1 MASFTDAI
9 PQFNPYIQQLP
20 VEAMVAVGMEKQQ
33 RYDQGLQRIQS
44 QIDQV
49 AGLDVVRDIDKQY
62 LQSKLNDLGSKLKTV
77 AAGDFSNYQ
86 LVNSVAGMAS
96 SVAKDN
102 NVLSA
107 VQATAQYRKEQ
118 KFMEEARQKGESAI
132 QNEYDFSRQTNNWLN
147 DSNVGAGFNGRYRKY
162 IDVDKKWLEVMKTL
176 HSDLL
181 EEDIPYAY
189 NPDGTLN
196 VNETAAAMQRISK
209 EGVSAEK
216 IQNALRSS
224 LSPDELE
231 QLNINGRYQFRN
243 INDPAELATLATS
256 RTASAIAKNAK
267 TIEDLQGALKLYES
281 DPDKYTKAEQGIKSL
296 QEVNE
301 TLIAEMNEEIEFIKA
316 NPEQAKGLLYKNG
329 AIEQFASSYAWE
341 NQKSNLLTNPIRQDQ
356 WEAKNYGLAQARL
369 QQSRDEFAWNK
380 YMDEQ
385 DYNLKLEE
393 AHARMYGTAGQF
405 TVYGGK
411 STSIPNQRVAL
422 FKDID
427 AASTVVDS
435 QVNELVNALNAGGG
449 AQVQKVQ
456 VLNALDAYAKGD
468 VSAYESLI
476 PNDLQ
481 DLANS
486 IITAKGDL
494 NRKQQFLKTTEEE
507 TANSPEIQD
516 IKNQYN
522 NNLNEVGA
530 LAVTIKGKEYF
541 FTPFEVA
548 QYLSKVKDV
557 STGGPSS
564 TIGTIGSD
572 FDAGYQK
579 AETQVLSPLT
589 GREKFMHDNHAV
601 LRWYLKPY
609 KVAVEE
615 YNQQYNSLLDKKIS
629 EKTIQYIPREVPII
643 FGSGEGNIARST
655 WENISTSLL
664 RKVVDSSLS
673 GMEGGYEG
681 LSASKAEE
689 VLGWFDSSDKS
700 NLQYK
705 KLEQGDQTS
714 LIILKGSEE
723 VIIPLDPQEAQQLP
737 IIDKDSPS
745 PQLRRLMEAQ
755 SMGGRNTNP
764 TGSFENAY
772 FQGQYMPRVNMN
784 VRADMKQEFGNPQKQ
799 YITIRSKLP
808 DGTVYPLQLDQ
819 PVDATEG
826 MNFIGNLTD
835 EKIKQ
840 LYLQSPK
847 VSEEIKRIIRNM

>member
-1 MASFTDAI
+1 MASFTDVI

-20 VEAMVAVGMEKQQ
+20 VDAMVQVGMEKQK
-33 RYDQGLQRIQS
+33 RYDEGLQKIQS

-49 AGLDVVRDIDKQY
+49 AGLDVVRDVDKQY
-62 LQSKLNDLGSKLKTV
+62 LQSKLNELGSKLKTV

-86 LVNSVAGMAS
+86 LVNSVAGMAK

-132 QNEYDFSRQTNNWLN
+132 QNEYDFSRQANNWIN
-147 DSNVGAGFNGRYRKY
+147 DSNVGASFNGRYRKY

-181 EEDIPYAY
+181 EQDIPYVT
-189 NPDGTLN
+189 NPDGSIN
-196 VNETAAAMQRISK
+196 YGETAAAMQRISK

-243 INDPAELATLATS
+243 INDPEQLATLATS
-256 RTASAIAKNAK
+256 RTASAIAQNNK

-296 QEVNE
+296 QEVNRRL
-301 TLIAEMNEEIEFIKA
+301 TAQMNEEIEFIKA
-316 NPEQAKGLLYKNG
+316 NPEEAKGLIYKNG

-341 NQKSNLLTNPIRQDQ
+341 NQKTNLLTNPIRQDE
-356 WEAKNYGLAQARL
+356 WESKKYALSVAAEKRQA
-369 QQSRDEFAWNK
+369 DEFSWRK
-380 YMDEQ
+380 QMDQ
-385 DYNLKLEE
+385 LDYQLKLEE
-393 AHARMYGTAGQF
+393 ANAKMYGTAGQF

-411 STSIPNQRVAL
+411 STSVPNQRVAL

-427 AASTVVDS
+427 AASVAVDT

-449 AQVQKVQ
+449 AKVQKVQ

-476 PNDLQ
+476 PNDLK

-507 TANSPEIQD
+507 AANSPELQQL
-516 IKNQYN
+516 KNQYGTK
-522 NNLNEVGA
+522 LKEVGA
-530 LAVTIKGKEYF
+530 LAVTFKGKEYF
-541 FTPFEVA
+541 FTPFEIA

-557 STGGPSS
+557 STGGQVS
-564 TIGTIGSD
+564 TTGTT
-572 FDAGYQK
+572 GYQK
-579 AETQVLSPLT
+579 AETQILSPLT
-589 GREKFMHDNHAV
+589 EREKLMHANHAT
-601 LRWYLKPY
+601 LRWYLEPY
-609 KVAVEE
+609 KIAVADYDKE
-615 YNQQYNSLLDKKIS
+615 YNALLDKKIS
-629 EKTIQYIPREVPII
+629 EKTIQYVPREVPII
-643 FGSGEGNIARST
+643 FGTGEGNIARST

-681 LSASKAEE
+681 LSASRAEE

-714 LIILKGSEE
+714 LIILKGNEE
-723 VIIPLDPQEAQQLP
+723 VIIPLDPREAQQLP
-737 IIDKDSPS
+737 LIDKDAPS

-755 SMGGRNTNP
+755 AMGGRNTNP
-764 TGSFENAY
+764 TGSFENSY
-772 FQGQYMPRVNMN
+772 FQGQFMPRVNMN
-784 VRADMKQEFGNPQKQ
+784 VRADMKQAFGTPEKQ
-799 YITIRSKLP
+799 YITLRSKLP
-808 DGTVYPLQLDQ
+808 DGTIYPLQLDQ

>member
-1 MASFTDAI
+1 
-9 PQFNPYIQQLP
+9 
-20 VEAMVAVGMEKQQ
+20 MVKVGMEKQQ
-33 RYDQGLQRIQS
+33 RYDQGLQKIQS

-102 NVLSA
+102 NVLSS

-118 KFMEEARQKGESAI
+118 KFMEESRQKGESSI

-147 DSNVGAGFNGRYRKY
+147 DSNVGAGFSGRYRKY
-162 IDVDKKWLEVMKTL
+162 IDVDKKWLDVMKSL

-181 EEDIPYAY
+181 EEDMPYVT
-189 NPDGTLN
+189 NLDGSIN
-196 VNETAAAMQRISK
+196 YGETAQAMQRMSR

-243 INDPAELATLATS
+243 INDPAQLATLATS
-256 RTASAIAKNAK
+256 RTASSIAQNNK
-267 TIEDLQGALKLYES
+267 TIEDLQGALKMYES

-296 QEVNE
+296 QEVNRRLTE
-301 TLIAEMNEEIEFIKA
+301 EMNQEIEFIKT
-316 NPEQAKGLLYKNG
+316 NPEEAKGIIYKNG

-341 NQKSNLLTNPIRQDQ
+341 NQKSNLLTNPIRQDD
-356 WEAKNYGLAQARL
+356 WESKKFGLSQARF
-369 QQSRDEFAWNK
+369 QQEQDEFAWNQF
-380 YMDEQ
+380 MDQEN
-385 DYNLKLEE
+385 YKLKVDE
-393 AHARMYGTAGQF
+393 ANAKMFGVPGGFQ
-405 TVYGGK
+405 VYGGK
-411 STSIPNQRVAL
+411 STSVPNQRVAL

-427 AASTVVDS
+427 NASLAVES

-449 AQVQKVQ
+449 TKVQKVQ

-507 TANSPEIQD
+507 AANSPEIQQ

-522 NNLNEVGA
+522 AQLRDVGP
-530 LAVTIKGKEYF
+530 LAVTIGGKEYA
-541 FTPFEVA
+541 FTPFEIA
-548 QYLSKVKDV
+548 QYLSKVKETV
-557 STGGPSS
+557 TGGQMS
-564 TIGTIGSD
+564 GTG
-572 FDAGYQK
+572 ATGGQK
-579 AETQVLSPLT
+579 VTTEILSPLT
-589 GREKFMHDNHAV
+589 AREQIIYNNKAM
-601 LRWYLKPY
+601 LRGYFTPY
-609 KVAVEE
+609 KRVASD
-615 YNQQYNSLLDKKIS
+615 YNNQYNSLVEKKIS
-629 EKTIQYIPREVPII
+629 DKTIQYIPRELPII

-664 RKVVDSSLS
+664 RKVIESSLS

-681 LSASKAEE
+681 LSASRAREA
-689 VLGWFDSSDKS
+689 LLWFDSSDKS

-714 LIILKGSEE
+714 LIILKGDEE
-723 VIIPLDPQEAQQLP
+723 IIIPLDPREAQQLP
-737 IIDKDSPS
+737 IIDRDSPS

-755 SMGGRNTNP
+755 AMGGRNTNP
-764 TGSFENAY
+764 TGSFENSY
-772 FQGQYMPRVNMN
+772 FQGQFMPRVKINA
-784 VRADMKQEFGNPQKQ
+784 RADMKQAFGTPEKQ
-799 YITIRSKLP
+799 YITLRSKLP
-808 DGTVYPLQLDQ
+808 DGTVYPLQLDEA
-819 PVDATEG
+819 VDATAG

-835 EKIKQ
+835 EKVKQ

-847 VSEEIKRIIRNM
+847 ISEEVKKIIRTM

>member
-20 VEAMVAVGMEKQQ
+20 IEAMVKVGMEKQQ
-33 RYDQGLQRIQS
+33 RYDQGLQKIQS

-49 AGLDVVRDIDKQY
+49 AGLDIVRDVDRQY
-62 LQSKLNDLGSKLKTV
+62 LQSKLNELGSKLKTV

-102 NVLSA
+102 NVLSS

-118 KFMEEARQKGESAI
+118 KFMEESRQKGESAI
-132 QNEYDFSRQTNNWLN
+132 QNEYDFNAQANRWIN
-147 DSNVGAGFNGRYRKY
+147 DSNVGAGFSGRYRKY

-181 EEDIPYAY
+181 EQDIPYVK
-189 NPDGTLN
+189 NLDGSIN
-196 VNETAAAMQRISK
+196 YGETAQAMQRMSK

-231 QLNINGRYQFRN
+231 QLNINGRYEFRN
-243 INDPAELATLATS
+243 ITDPEQLAKLATS
-256 RTASAIAKNAK
+256 KTASAIAQNTK
-267 TIEDLQGALKLYES
+267 TIQDLQGALKMYES
-281 DPDKYTKAEQGIKSL
+281 DPDKYTKTEEGIKSL
-296 QEVNE
+296 QEVNK
-301 TLIAEMNEEIEFIKA
+301 TLTAEMNQEIEFIKS
-316 NPEQAKGLLYKNG
+316 NPEQAKGLIYKNG
-329 AIEQFASSYAWE
+329 AIEQFANSYAWE
-341 NQKSNLLTNPIRQDQ
+341 NQKSNLLTNPIRQDE
-356 WEAKNYGLAQARL
+356 WEAKKFGLSQANFQL
-369 QQSRDEFAWNK
+369 EQDKFAWNQVK
-380 YMDEQ
+380 DNR
-385 DYNLKLEE
+385 DYQLELDK
-393 AHARMYGTAGQF
+393 ANAAMYGAAGDF

-411 STSIPNQRVAL
+411 STNVPNQRVAL

-427 AASTVVDS
+427 SASTIVEG
-435 QVNELVNALNAGGG
+435 QVNELMNALNAGGG
-449 AQVQKVQ
+449 AKVQKVQ

-468 VSAYESLI
+468 VSAYDSLI
-476 PNDLQ
+476 PNDLK

-494 NRKQQFLKTTEEE
+494 ARKQQFLRTTEEE
-507 TANSPEIQD
+507 VSNSPEIQQ

-522 NNLNEVGA
+522 NDLKEVGA
-530 LAVTIKGKEYF
+530 LGVTIRGKEVYF
-541 FTPFEVA
+541 TAFEVA
-548 QYLSKVKDV
+548 QYLTKVKETV
-557 STGGPSS
+557 TGGQMS
-564 TIGTIGSD
+564 GTG
-572 FDAGYQK
+572 ATGGQK
-579 AETQVLSPLT
+579 VTTEILSPLT
-589 GREKFMHDNHAV
+589 AREQLIYDNKAM
-601 LRWYLKPY
+601 LRGYFAPY
-609 KVAVEE
+609 RRAAED
-615 YNQQYNSLLDKKIS
+615 YNQQYNSLVEKKIS
-629 EKTIQYIPREVPII
+629 EKTIQYIPRELPII
-643 FGSGEGNIARST
+643 ISSAEGNVARNT

-664 RKVVDSSLS
+664 RKVAESSLS

-681 LSASKAEE
+681 LSASRAREA
-689 VLGWFDSSDKS
+689 LMWFDSSDKS

-714 LIILKGSEE
+714 LIILKGNEE
-723 VIIPLDPQEAQQLP
+723 IVIPLDPREAQQLP
-737 IIDKDSPS
+737 IIDKDAPS

-755 SMGGRNTNP
+755 AMGGRNTNP

-772 FQGQYMPRVNMN
+772 FQGQYMPRVKMN
-784 VRADMKQEFGNPQKQ
+784 VRADMKQSLGSPEKQ
-799 YITIRSKLP
+799 YLTLRLKLP
-808 DGTVYPLQLDQ
+808 NGTIYPLQPEQ

-847 VSEEIKRIIRNM
+847 ISEEIKKIIRTM

>member
-33 RYDQGLQRIQS
+33 RYDQGIQKIQS

-49 AGLDVVRDIDKQY
+49 AGLDVVRDVDKQY
-62 LQSKLNDLGSKLKTV
+62 LQSKLNELGSKLKTV

-96 SVAKDN
+96 SVVKDN
-102 NVLSA
+102 NVLSS

-118 KFMEEARQKGESAI
+118 KFMEESRQKGESAI

-147 DSNVGAGFNGRYRKY
+147 DSNVGAGFSGRYRKY

-243 INDPAELATLATS
+243 INDPAQLATLATS
-256 RTASAIAKNAK
+256 RTASAIAQNTK

-296 QEVNE
+296 QEVNQRL
-301 TLIAEMNEEIEFIKA
+301 TAQMNDEIEFIKA
-316 NPEQAKGLLYKNG
+316 NPEEAKGLIYKNG

-341 NQKSNLLTNPIRQDQ
+341 NQKNNLLTNPIRQDE

-369 QQSRDEFAWNK
+369 QQARDEFAWNQ
-380 YMDEQ
+380 YMDQ
-385 DYNLKLEE
+385 QNYKLKVEE
-393 AHARMYGTAGQF
+393 ANAKMYGVPGQF

-411 STSIPNQRVAL
+411 STSVPNQRVAL

-427 AASTVVDS
+427 SASLMVES
-435 QVNELVNALNAGGG
+435 QVNELVTALNAGGG
-449 AQVQKVQ
+449 TKVKKVQ
-456 VLNALDAYAKGD
+456 VLNALDAYLKGD

-476 PNDLQ
+476 PNDLK

-486 IITAKGDL
+486 IVTAKGDL
-494 NRKQQFLKTTEEE
+494 NRKQQFLKTTEQEA
-507 TANSPEIQD
+507 ANSPEIQE

-522 NNLNEVGA
+522 NKLKDVGA
-530 LAVTIKGKEYF
+530 LSVTIKGKEYA
-541 FTPFEVA
+541 FTAFEIA
-548 QYLSKVKDV
+548 QYLSKVKETV
-557 STGGPSS
+557 TGGQMS
-564 TIGTIGSD
+564 GTGAS
-572 FDAGYQK
+572 GGQK
-579 AETQVLSPLT
+579 ITTEILSPLT
-589 GREKFMHDNHAV
+589 AREQIMYDNKGM
-601 LRWYLKPY
+601 LRGYLSPY
-609 KVAVEE
+609 KSAAVD
-615 YNQQYNSLLDKKIS
+615 YNKQYNSLLEKKIS
-629 EKTIQYIPREVPII
+629 EKTIQYVPRELPIV
-643 FGSGEGNIARST
+643 FGTGEGNIARST

-664 RKVVDSSLS
+664 RKVADSSLS
-673 GMEGGYEG
+673 GMQGGYEG
-681 LSASKAEE
+681 LSSSRARE
-689 VLGWFDSSDKS
+689 VLQWFDSSDKS

-714 LIILKGSEE
+714 LIILKGNEE
-723 VIIPLDPQEAQQLP
+723 VVIPLDPREAQQLP
-737 IIDKDSPS
+737 IIDQDSPS

-755 SMGGRNTNP
+755 AMGGRNTNP
-764 TGSFENAY
+764 SGSFENSY
-772 FQGQYMPRVNMN
+772 FQGQFMPRVKINA
-784 VRADMKQEFGNPQKQ
+784 RADMKQAFGTPEKQ
-799 YITIRSKLP
+799 YITLRSKLP

-819 PVDATEG
+819 AVDATEG

-847 VSEEIKRIIRNM
+847 VSEEVKRIIRNM

>member
-20 VEAMVAVGMEKQQ
+20 VEAMVSVGMEKQQ
-33 RYDQGLQRIQS
+33 RYDQGLQKIQS

-62 LQSKLNDLGSKLKTV
+62 LQSKLNELGSKLKTV

-102 NVLSA
+102 NVLSS

-118 KFMEEARQKGESAI
+118 KFMEESRQKGESSI

-147 DSNVGAGFNGRYRKY
+147 DSNVGAGFSGRYRKY
-162 IDVDKKWLEVMKTL
+162 IDVDKKWLDVMKSL

-181 EEDIPYAY
+181 EEDMPYVT
-189 NPDGTLN
+189 NLDGSIN
-196 VNETAAAMQRISK
+196 YGETAQAMQRMSR

-243 INDPAELATLATS
+243 INDPAQLATLATS
-256 RTASAIAKNAK
+256 RTASSIAQNNK
-267 TIEDLQGALKLYES
+267 TIEDLQGALKMYES

-296 QEVNE
+296 QEVNRRL
-301 TLIAEMNEEIEFIKA
+301 TAEMNQEIEFIKT
-316 NPEQAKGLLYKNG
+316 NPEEAKGIIYKNG

-341 NQKSNLLTNPIRQDQ
+341 NQKNNLLTNPIRQDE
-356 WEAKNYGLAQARL
+356 WESKKFGLSQARF
-369 QQSRDEFAWNK
+369 QQEKDEFAWNQF
-380 YMDEQ
+380 MDQEN
-385 DYNLKLEE
+385 YKLKVDE
-393 AHARMYGTAGQF
+393 ANAKMFGVPGGFQ
-405 TVYGGK
+405 VYGGK
-411 STSIPNQRVAL
+411 STSVPNQRVAL

-427 AASTVVDS
+427 NASLAVES

-449 AQVQKVQ
+449 TKVQKVQ
-456 VLNALDAYAKGD
+456 VLNALDAYSKGD

-494 NRKQQFLKTTEEE
+494 TRKEQFLKTTEEE
-507 TANSPEIQD
+507 AANSPEIQQ

-522 NNLNEVGA
+522 AQLRDVGP
-530 LAVTIKGKEYF
+530 LAVTIGGKEYA
-541 FTPFEVA
+541 FTPFEIA
-548 QYLSKVKDV
+548 QYLTKVKETT
-557 STGGPSS
+557 TGGQMS
-564 TIGTIGSD
+564 GTG
-572 FDAGYQK
+572 ATTVNQK
-579 AETQVLSPLT
+579 VTTQILSPLT
-589 GREKFMHDNHAV
+589 AREQLIYDNKAA
-601 LRWYLKPY
+601 LRGYFGPY
-609 KVAVEE
+609 KRAAVDYNKE
-615 YNQQYNSLLDKKIS
+615 YNNLVEKKIS
-629 EKTIQYIPREVPII
+629 DKTIQYVPREVPII
-643 FGSGEGNIARST
+643 FGTGEGNIARST
-655 WENISTSLL
+655 WENISTSFL

-673 GMEGGYEG
+673 GMEGGYPG
-681 LSASKAEE
+681 LSSSKANV
-689 VLGWFDSSDKS
+689 VLQWFDSSDKS

-714 LIILKGSEE
+714 LIILKGDEE
-723 VIIPLDPQEAQQLP
+723 IIIPLDPREAQQLP
-737 IIDKDSPS
+737 IIDRDSPS

-755 SMGGRNTNP
+755 AMGGRTTNP
-764 TGSFENAY
+764 TGSFENSY
-772 FQGQYMPRVNMN
+772 FQGQFMPRVKINA
-784 VRADMKQEFGNPQKQ
+784 RADMKQAFGTPEKQ
-799 YITIRSKLP
+799 YITLRSKLP
-808 DGTVYPLQLDQ
+808 DGTVYPLQLDEA
-819 PVDATEG
+819 VDATAG

-835 EKIKQ
+835 EKVKQ
-840 LYLQSPK
+840 LYLQSRK
-847 VSEEIKRIIRNM
+847 ISEEVKKIIRTM

>member
-20 VEAMVAVGMEKQQ
+20 VEAMVKVGMEKQQ
-33 RYDQGLQRIQS
+33 RYDQGLQKIQS

-49 AGLDVVRDIDKQY
+49 AGLDIVRDIDRQY
-62 LQSKLNDLGSKLKTV
+62 LQSKLNELGSKLKTV

-86 LVNSVAGMAS
+86 LVNSVAGMAG

-102 NVLSA
+102 NILSS

-118 KFMEEARQKGESAI
+118 KFMEESRQKGESAI
-132 QNEYDFSRQTNNWLN
+132 QNEYDFNAQANRWIN
-147 DSNVGAGFNGRYRKY
+147 DSNVGAGFSGRYRKY
-162 IDVDKKWLEVMKTL
+162 IDVDKKWLDVMKTL

-196 VNETAAAMQRISK
+196 INETAAAMQRISK

-231 QLNINGRYQFRN
+231 QLNINGKYEFRN
-243 INDPAELATLATS
+243 INDPAQLAMLATS
-256 RTASAIAKNAK
+256 RTASSIAQNTK

-281 DPDKYTKAEQGIKSL
+281 DPDKYTKTEQGIKSL
-296 QEVNE
+296 QEVNKRL
-301 TLIAEMNEEIEFIKA
+301 TAQMNEEIEFIKA
-316 NPEQAKGLLYKNG
+316 NPEEAKGLIYKNG

-341 NQKSNLLTNPIRQDQ
+341 NQKNNLLTNPVRQDW
-356 WEAKNYGLAQARL
+356 WESKKYALSVAAAKRQE
-369 QQSRDEFAWNK
+369 DEFSWK
-380 YMDEQ
+380 KQMDQ
-385 DYNLKLEE
+385 LNYQLKLDEVN
-393 AHARMYGTAGQF
+393 AKMYGTAGQF

-411 STSIPNQRVAL
+411 STSVPNQRVAL

-427 AASTVVDS
+427 AASAIVDG

-449 AQVQKVQ
+449 AKVQKVQ

-486 IITAKGDL
+486 IVTAKGDL

-507 TANSPEIQD
+507 AANSPEIQQL
-516 IKNQYN
+516 KNQYN
-522 NNLNEVGA
+522 NDLKEVGA

-548 QYLSKVKDV
+548 QYLTKVKETT
-557 STGGPSS
+557 TGGQMS
-564 TIGTIGSD
+564 GTG
-572 FDAGYQK
+572 ATGGQK
-579 AETQVLSPLT
+579 VTTEILSPLNT
-589 GREKFMHDNHAV
+589 REQLIYDNKAM
-601 LRWYLKPY
+601 LRGYFAPY
-609 KVAVEE
+609 KRAAED
-615 YNQQYNSLLDKKIS
+615 YNQQYNSLVEKKIS
-629 EKTIQYIPREVPII
+629 DKTIQYIPREVPVII
-643 FGSGEGNIARST
+643 SSAEGNVARNI

-664 RKVVDSSLS
+664 RKVAESSLS

-681 LSASKAEE
+681 LSASRAQEA
-689 VLGWFDSSDKS
+689 LLWFDSSDKS

-714 LIILKGSEE
+714 LIILKGNEE
-723 VIIPLDPQEAQQLP
+723 IVIPLDPREAQQLP
-737 IIDKDSPS
+737 IIDRDAPS

-755 SMGGRNTNP
+755 AMGGRNTNP
-764 TGSFENAY
+764 TGSFENSY
-772 FQGQYMPRVNMN
+772 FQGQFMPRVNIN
-784 VRADMKQEFGNPQKQ
+784 ARADMKQAFGTPEKQ

-847 VSEEIKRIIRNM
+847 ISEEVKRIIRTL

>member
-1 MASFTDAI
+1 
-9 PQFNPYIQQLP
+9 
-20 VEAMVAVGMEKQQ
+20 MVSVGMEKQQ
-33 RYDQGLQRIQS
+33 RYDQGLQKIQS

-62 LQSKLNDLGSKLKTV
+62 LQSKLNELGSKLKTV

-102 NVLSA
+102 NVLSS

-118 KFMEEARQKGESAI
+118 KFMEESRQKGESSI

-147 DSNVGAGFNGRYRKY
+147 DSNVGAGFSGRYRKY
-162 IDVDKKWLEVMKTL
+162 IDVDKKWLDVMKSL

-181 EEDIPYAY
+181 EEDIPYTY
-189 NPDGTLN
+189 NQDGSIN
-196 VNETAAAMQRISK
+196 VGETAAAMQRISR

-243 INDPAELATLATS
+243 INDPAQLATLATS
-256 RTASAIAKNAK
+256 RTASSIAQNNK
-267 TIEDLQGALKLYES
+267 TIEDLQGALKMYES

-296 QEVNE
+296 QEVNRRL
-301 TLIAEMNEEIEFIKA
+301 TAEMNQEIEFIKT
-316 NPEQAKGLLYKNG
+316 NPEEAKGIIYKNG

-341 NQKSNLLTNPIRQDQ
+341 NQKNNLLTNPIRQDE

-369 QQSRDEFAWNK
+369 QQTRDEFAWNQF
-380 YMDEQ
+380 MDQEN
-385 DYNLKLEE
+385 YKLKVEE
-393 AHARMYGTAGQF
+393 ANAKMFGVPGGFQ
-405 TVYGGK
+405 VYGGK
-411 STSIPNQRVAL
+411 STSVPNQRVAL

-427 AASTVVDS
+427 NASLAVES

-449 AQVQKVQ
+449 TKVQKVQ
-456 VLNALDAYAKGD
+456 VLNALDAYSKGD

-494 NRKQQFLKTTEEE
+494 TRKEQFLKTTEEE
-507 TANSPEIQD
+507 AANSPEIQQ

-522 NNLNEVGA
+522 AQLRDVGP
-530 LAVTIKGKEYF
+530 LAVTIGGKEYA
-541 FTPFEVA
+541 FTPFEIA
-548 QYLSKVKDV
+548 QYLTKVKETT
-557 STGGPSS
+557 TGGQMS
-564 TIGTIGSD
+564 GTG
-572 FDAGYQK
+572 ATTVNQK
-579 AETQVLSPLT
+579 VTTQILSPLT
-589 GREKFMHDNHAV
+589 AREQLIYDNKAA
-601 LRWYLKPY
+601 LRGYFGPY
-609 KVAVEE
+609 KRAAVDYNKE
-615 YNQQYNSLLDKKIS
+615 YNNLVEKKIS
-629 EKTIQYIPREVPII
+629 DKTIQYVPREVPII
-643 FGSGEGNIARST
+643 FGTGEGNIARST
-655 WENISTSLL
+655 WENISTSFL

-673 GMEGGYEG
+673 GMEGGYPG
-681 LSASKAEE
+681 LSSSKANE
-689 VLGWFDSSDKS
+689 VLQWFDSSDKS

-714 LIILKGSEE
+714 LIILKGNEE
-723 VIIPLDPQEAQQLP
+723 VIIPLDPREAQQLP
-737 IIDKDSPS
+737 IIDRDSPS

-755 SMGGRNTNP
+755 AMGGRTTNP
-764 TGSFENAY
+764 TGSFENSY
-772 FQGQYMPRVNMN
+772 FQGQFMPRVRMN
-784 VRADMKQEFGNPQKQ
+784 VRADMKQSFGNPEKQ
-799 YITIRSKLP
+799 YITLRSKLP
-808 DGTVYPLQLDQ
+808 DGTVYPLQLDEA
-819 PVDATEG
+819 VDATAG

-835 EKIKQ
+835 EKVKQ
-840 LYLQSPK
+840 LYLQSRK
-847 VSEEIKRIIRNM
+847 ISEEVKKIIRTM

>member
-20 VEAMVAVGMEKQQ
+20 VEAMVKVGMEKQQ
-33 RYDQGLQRIQS
+33 RYDQGLQKIQS

-49 AGLDVVRDIDKQY
+49 AGLDIVRDVDRQY
-62 LQSKLNDLGSKLKTV
+62 LQSKLNELGSKLKTV

-102 NVLSA
+102 NVLSS

-118 KFMEEARQKGESAI
+118 KFMEESRQKGESAI
-132 QNEYDFSRQTNNWLN
+132 QNEYDFNAQANRWIN
-147 DSNVGAGFNGRYRKY
+147 DSNVGAGFSGRYRKY
-162 IDVDKKWLEVMKTL
+162 IDVDKKWLDVMKTL

-181 EEDIPYAY
+181 EEDIPYTY

-196 VNETAAAMQRISK
+196 INETTAAMQRISK

-243 INDPAELATLATS
+243 INDPEQLATLATS
-256 RTASAIAKNAK
+256 RTASSIAQNTK
-267 TIEDLQGALKLYES
+267 TIEDLQGALKMYES

-296 QEVNE
+296 QEVNRRL
-301 TLIAEMNEEIEFIKA
+301 TAEMNQEIEFIRA
-316 NPEQAKGLLYKNG
+316 NPEEAKGLIYKNG

-341 NQKSNLLTNPIRQDQ
+341 NQKSNLLTNPIRQDE

-369 QQSRDEFAWNK
+369 QQSRDELAWNK
-380 YMDEQ
+380 YMDLEN
-385 DYNLKLEE
+385 YKLKVDE
-393 AHARMYGTAGQF
+393 ANAKMYGTAGQF

-411 STSIPNQRVAL
+411 STSVPNQRVAL

-427 AASTVVDS
+427 AASAVVDT

-449 AQVQKVQ
+449 AKVQKVQ

-507 TANSPEIQD
+507 AANSPEIQQL
-516 IKNQYN
+516 KNQYGN
-522 NNLNEVGA
+522 QLKEVGA

-548 QYLSKVKDV
+548 QYLTKVKETT
-557 STGGPSS
+557 TGGQMS
-564 TIGTIGSD
+564 GTG
-572 FDAGYQK
+572 ATGGQK
-579 AETQVLSPLT
+579 VTTEILSPLT
-589 GREKFMHDNHAV
+589 EREKIMYDNKGM
-601 LRWYLKPY
+601 LRGYFAPY
-609 KVAVEE
+609 KRAAED
-615 YNQQYNSLLDKKIS
+615 YNQQYNSLVERKIS
-629 EKTIQYIPREVPII
+629 ENTIQYIPREVPII

-664 RKVVDSSLS
+664 RKVIDSSLS

-681 LSASKAEE
+681 LSASKAKE

-723 VIIPLDPQEAQQLP
+723 VIIPLDPREAQQLP
-737 IIDKDSPS
+737 IIDKDAPS

-755 SMGGRNTNP
+755 AMGGRNTNP
-764 TGSFENAY
+764 TGSFENSY

-784 VRADMKQEFGNPQKQ
+784 VRADMKQEFGTPEKQ
-799 YITIRSKLP
+799 YITLRLKLP

-835 EKIKQ
+835 EKIEQ
-840 LYLQSPK
+840 LYLQSRK
-847 VSEEIKRIIRNM
+847 VSEEVKRIIKNM

>member
-20 VEAMVAVGMEKQQ
+20 VEAMVSVGMEKQQ
-33 RYDQGLQRIQS
+33 RYDQGLQKIQS

-49 AGLDVVRDIDKQY
+49 AGLDVIRDIDKQY
-62 LQSKLNDLGSKLKTV
+62 LQSKLNELGSKLKTV

-102 NVLSA
+102 NVLSS

-118 KFMEEARQKGESAI
+118 KFMEESRQKGESSI

-147 DSNVGAGFNGRYRKY
+147 DSNVGAGFSGRYRKY
-162 IDVDKKWLEVMKTL
+162 IDVDKKWLDVMKSL

-181 EEDIPYAY
+181 EEDIPYTY
-189 NPDGTLN
+189 NQDGSIN
-196 VNETAAAMQRISK
+196 VGETAAAMQRISR

-243 INDPAELATLATS
+243 INDPAQLATLATS
-256 RTASAIAKNAK
+256 RTASSIAQNNK
-267 TIEDLQGALKLYES
+267 TIEDLQGALKMYES

-296 QEVNE
+296 QEVNRRL
-301 TLIAEMNEEIEFIKA
+301 TAEMNQEIEFIKT
-316 NPEQAKGLLYKNG
+316 NPEEAKGIIYKNG

-341 NQKSNLLTNPIRQDQ
+341 NQKNNLLTNPIRQDE

-369 QQSRDEFAWNK
+369 QQTRDEFAWNQF
-380 YMDEQ
+380 MDQEN
-385 DYNLKLEE
+385 YKLKVEE
-393 AHARMYGTAGQF
+393 ANAKMFGVPGGFQ
-405 TVYGGK
+405 VYGGK
-411 STSIPNQRVAL
+411 STSVPNQRVAL

-427 AASTVVDS
+427 NASLAVES

-449 AQVQKVQ
+449 TKVQKVQ
-456 VLNALDAYAKGD
+456 VLNALDAYSKGD

-494 NRKQQFLKTTEEE
+494 TRKEQFLKTTEEE
-507 TANSPEIQD
+507 AANSPEIQQ

-522 NNLNEVGA
+522 AQLRDVGP
-530 LAVTIKGKEYF
+530 LAVTIGGKEYA
-541 FTPFEVA
+541 FTPFEIA
-548 QYLSKVKDV
+548 QYLTKVKETT
-557 STGGPSS
+557 TGGQMS
-564 TIGTIGSD
+564 GTG
-572 FDAGYQK
+572 ATTVNQK
-579 AETQVLSPLT
+579 VTTQILSPLT
-589 GREKFMHDNHAV
+589 AREQLIYDNKAA
-601 LRWYLKPY
+601 LRGYFGPY
-609 KVAVEE
+609 KRAAVDYNKE
-615 YNQQYNSLLDKKIS
+615 YNNLVEKKIS
-629 EKTIQYIPREVPII
+629 DKTIQYVPREVPII
-643 FGSGEGNIARST
+643 FGTGEGNIARST
-655 WENISTSLL
+655 WENISTSFL

-673 GMEGGYEG
+673 GMEGGYPG
-681 LSASKAEE
+681 LSSSKANE
-689 VLGWFDSSDKS
+689 VLQWFDSSDKS

-714 LIILKGSEE
+714 LIILKGNEE
-723 VIIPLDPQEAQQLP
+723 VIIPLDPREAQQLP
-737 IIDKDSPS
+737 IIDRDSPS

-755 SMGGRNTNP
+755 AMGGRNTNP
-764 TGSFENAY
+764 TGSFENSY
-772 FQGQYMPRVNMN
+772 FQGQFMPRVRMN
-784 VRADMKQEFGNPQKQ
+784 VRADMKQSFGNPEKQ
-799 YITIRSKLP
+799 YITLRSKLP
-808 DGTVYPLQLDQ
+808 DGTVYPLQLDEA
-819 PVDATEG
+819 VDATAG

-835 EKIKQ
+835 EKVKQ
-840 LYLQSPK
+840 LYLQSRK
-847 VSEEIKRIIRNM
+847 ISEEVKKIIRTM

>member
-20 VEAMVAVGMEKQQ
+20 VEAMVKVGMEKQQ
-33 RYDQGLQRIQS
+33 RYDQGLQKIQS

-49 AGLDVVRDIDKQY
+49 AGLDIVRDVDKQY
-62 LQSKLNDLGSKLKTV
+62 LQSKLNELGSKLKTV

-96 SVAKDN
+96 NVIKDN
-102 NVLSA
+102 NVFSA

-118 KFMEEARQKGESAI
+118 KFMEESRQKGESSI
-132 QNEYDFSRQTNNWLN
+132 QNEYDFNAQANRWIN
-147 DSNVGAGFNGRYRKY
+147 DSSLGAGFSGRYRKY
-162 IDVDKKWLEVMKTL
+162 IDVDKKWLDVMKTL

-181 EEDIPYAY
+181 EEDIPYEY
-189 NPDGTLN
+189 NEDGTLN
-196 VNETAAAMQRISK
+196 INKTTAAMQRISK
-209 EGVSAEK
+209 ESVSAEK

-243 INDPAELATLATS
+243 INDPQQLATLATS
-256 RTASAIAKNAK
+256 RTASAIAQNTK
-267 TIEDLQGALKLYES
+267 TIEDLQGALKMYES
-281 DPDKYTKAEQGIKSL
+281 DPDKYVKAEQGIKSL
-296 QEVNE
+296 QEVNARLTE
-301 TLIAEMNEEIEFIKA
+301 QMNEEMEFIKS
-316 NPEQAKGLLYKNG
+316 NPEQAKGLIYKNG

-341 NQKSNLLTNPIRQDQ
+341 NQKSNLLTNPIRQDE
-356 WEAKNYGLAQARL
+356 WESKKYALSLAAERRQG
-369 QQSRDEFAWNK
+369 DEFSWRK
-380 YMDEQ
+380 QMDQ
-385 DYNLKLEE
+385 LNYQLKLDEVN
-393 AHARMYGTAGQF
+393 ANMYGTAGQF

-411 STSIPNQRVAL
+411 STSVPNQRVAL

-427 AASTVVDS
+427 AASSIVDA

-449 AQVQKVQ
+449 AKVKKIQ
-456 VLNALDAYAKGD
+456 VLNALDAYAKGYTT
-468 VSAYESLI
+468 AYDYLI
-476 PNDLQ
+476 PNDLK
-481 DLANS
+481 DLGNS
-486 IITAKGDL
+486 ILSAKSDL

-507 TANSPEIQD
+507 TANSPELQQL
-516 IKNQYN
+516 KNQYGN
-522 NNLNEVGA
+522 DLKEVGA
-530 LAVTIKGKEYF
+530 LAVTFKGKEYF
-541 FTPFEVA
+541 FTAFEIA

-557 STGGPSS
+557 STGGQA
-564 TIGTIGSD
+564 TTTGTIGSG

-579 AETQVLSPLT
+579 AETQILSPLT
-589 GREKFMHDNHAV
+589 EREKLMHANHAT
-601 LRWYLKPY
+601 LRWHLKPY
-609 KVAVEE
+609 KIAVEE
-615 YNQQYNSLLDKKIS
+615 YDKEYNTLLDKKIS

-643 FGSGEGNIARST
+643 FGTGEGNIARST

-681 LSASKAEE
+681 LSASRAEE

-714 LIILKGSEE
+714 LIILKGNEE
-723 VIIPLDPQEAQQLP
+723 VIIPLDPREAQQLP
-737 IIDKDSPS
+737 IIDRDSPS

-755 SMGGRNTNP
+755 AMGGRNTNP
-764 TGSFENAY
+764 TGSFENSY
-772 FQGQYMPRVNMN
+772 FQGQFMPKVRINT
-784 VRADMKQEFGNPQKQ
+784 RADMKQAFGTPEKQ

-819 PVDATEG
+819 AVDATEG

-847 VSEEIKRIIRNM
+847 VSEEIKKIIRTM

>member
-20 VEAMVAVGMEKQQ
+20 VDAMVQVGMEKQK
-33 RYDQGLQRIQS
+33 RYDEGLQKIQS

-49 AGLDVVRDIDKQY
+49 AGLDIARDVDKQY
-62 LQSKLNDLGSKLKTV
+62 LQSKLNELGSKLKTV

-147 DSNVGAGFNGRYRKY
+147 DSNIGAGFNGRYRKY
-162 IDVDKKWLEVMKTL
+162 IDVDKKWLDVMKTL

-181 EEDIPYAY
+181 EQDIPYVT

-196 VNETAAAMQRISK
+196 INETAAAMQRISK

-243 INDPAELATLATS
+243 INDPAQLATLATS
-256 RTASAIAKNAK
+256 RTASAIAQNTK

-296 QEVNE
+296 QEVNKR
-301 TLIAEMNEEIEFIKA
+301 LAAQMNEEIEFIKA
-316 NPEQAKGLLYKNG
+316 NPEEAKGLIYKNG

-341 NQKSNLLTNPIRQDQ
+341 NQKTNLLTNPIRQDE
-356 WEAKNYGLAQARL
+356 WEAKKFGLSQARF
-369 QQSRDEFAWNK
+369 QQEQEEFAWNK
-380 YMDEQ
+380 FMDQEN
-385 DYNLKLEE
+385 YKLKVDE
-393 AHARMYGTAGQF
+393 ANAKMYGVPGQF

-411 STSIPNQRVAL
+411 STSVPNQRVAL

-427 AASTVVDS
+427 AASSIVDG

-449 AQVQKVQ
+449 AKVQKVQ

-507 TANSPEIQD
+507 AANSPELQQL
-516 IKNQYN
+516 KNQYGN
-522 NNLNEVGA
+522 DLKEVGA

-548 QYLSKVKDV
+548 QYLTKVKETT
-557 STGGPSS
+557 TGGQMS
-564 TIGTIGSD
+564 GTG
-572 FDAGYQK
+572 ATGGQK
-579 AETQVLSPLT
+579 VTTEILSPLT
-589 GREKFMHDNHAV
+589 EREKIMYDNKAM
-601 LRWYLKPY
+601 LRGYFTPY
-609 KVAVEE
+609 KRAAED
-615 YNQQYNSLLDKKIS
+615 YNQQYNSLVEKKIS
-629 EKTIQYIPREVPII
+629 EKTIQYIPRELPII

-681 LSASKAEE
+681 LSASRAQEA
-689 VLGWFDSSDKS
+689 LAWFDSSDKS

-714 LIILKGSEE
+714 LIILKGNEE
-723 VIIPLDPQEAQQLP
+723 IVIPLDPREAQQLP
-737 IIDKDSPS
+737 IIDKDAPS

-755 SMGGRNTNP
+755 AMGGRNTNP
-764 TGSFENAY
+764 TGSFENSY
-772 FQGQYMPRVNMN
+772 FQGQFMPRVNMN
-784 VRADMKQEFGNPQKQ
+784 VRADMKQAFGTPEKQ
-799 YITIRSKLP
+799 YITLRAKLP

-835 EKIKQ
+835 EKIEQ
-840 LYLQSPK
+840 LYLQSRK
-847 VSEEIKRIIRNM
+847 VSEEVKRIIKNM

>member
-20 VEAMVAVGMEKQQ
+20 VEAMVKVGMEKQQ
-33 RYDQGLQRIQS
+33 RYDQGLQKIQS

-102 NVLSA
+102 NVLSS

-118 KFMEEARQKGESAI
+118 KFMEESRQKGESSI

-147 DSNVGAGFNGRYRKY
+147 DSNVGAGFSGRYRKY
-162 IDVDKKWLEVMKTL
+162 IDVDKKWLDVMKSL

-181 EEDIPYAY
+181 EEDMPYVT
-189 NPDGTLN
+189 NLDGSIN
-196 VNETAAAMQRISK
+196 YGETAQAMQRMSR

-243 INDPAELATLATS
+243 INDPAQLATLATS
-256 RTASAIAKNAK
+256 RTASSIAQNNK
-267 TIEDLQGALKLYES
+267 TIEDLQGALKMYES

-296 QEVNE
+296 QEVNRRLTE
-301 TLIAEMNEEIEFIKA
+301 EMNEEIEFIKA
-316 NPEQAKGLLYKNG
+316 NPEEAKGLIYKNG
-329 AIEQFASSYAWE
+329 AIEQFANSYAWE
-341 NQKSNLLTNPIRQDQ
+341 NQKNNLLTNPIRQDE
-356 WEAKNYGLAQARL
+356 WEVKNYGLAQARL
-369 QQSRDEFAWNK
+369 QQTRDEFAWNQF
-380 YMDEQ
+380 MDQEN
-385 DYNLKLEE
+385 YKLKVDE
-393 AHARMYGTAGQF
+393 ANAKMFGVPGGFQ
-405 TVYGGK
+405 VYGGK
-411 STSIPNQRVAL
+411 STSVPNQRVAL

-427 AASTVVDS
+427 AASSIVET

-449 AQVQKVQ
+449 TKVQKVQ

-507 TANSPEIQD
+507 AANSPEIQQ

-522 NNLNEVGA
+522 AQLRDVGP
-530 LAVTIKGKEYF
+530 LAVTIGGKEYA

-548 QYLSKVKDV
+548 QYLTKVKETT
-557 STGGPSS
+557 TGGQMS
-564 TIGTIGSD
+564 GTG
-572 FDAGYQK
+572 ATTVNQK
-579 AETQVLSPLT
+579 VTTQILSPLT
-589 GREKFMHDNHAV
+589 AREQLIYDNKAA
-601 LRWYLKPY
+601 LRGYFGPY
-609 KVAVEE
+609 KRVASD
-615 YNQQYNSLLDKKIS
+615 YNNQYNSLVEKKIS
-629 EKTIQYIPREVPII
+629 DKTIQYIPREVPII
-643 FGSGEGNIARST
+643 FGSGEGNIARNT
-655 WENISTSLL
+655 WENISTSVL
-664 RKVVDSSLS
+664 RKVVESSLS

-681 LSASKAEE
+681 LSASRAREA
-689 VLGWFDSSDKS
+689 LLWFDSSDKS

-714 LIILKGSEE
+714 LIILKGDEE
-723 VIIPLDPQEAQQLP
+723 IVIPLDPREAQQLP

-755 SMGGRNTNP
+755 AMGGRNTNP
-764 TGSFENAY
+764 SGTFENSY
-772 FQGQYMPRVNMN
+772 FQGQFMPRVKINA
-784 VRADMKQEFGNPQKQ
+784 RADMKQAFGTPEKQ

-808 DGTVYPLQLDQ
+808 DGTVYPLQLDEA
-819 PVDATEG
+819 VDATAG

-835 EKIKQ
+835 EKVKQ
-840 LYLQSPK
+840 LYLQSRK
-847 VSEEIKRIIRNM
+847 ISEEVKKIIRTM

>member
-1 MASFTDAI
+1 MASFTDVI

-49 AGLDVVRDIDKQY
+49 AGLDVVRDVDKQY
-62 LQSKLNDLGSKLKTV
+62 LQSKLNELGTKLKTV

-132 QNEYDFSRQTNNWLN
+132 QNEYDFSRQANDWIN
-147 DSNVGAGFNGRYRKY
+147 DSNVGASFNGRYRKY

-181 EEDIPYAY
+181 EEDIPYTY

-243 INDPAELATLATS
+243 ITDPAQLATLATS

-301 TLIAEMNEEIEFIKA
+301 KLIAEMNEEIEFIKA
-316 NPEQAKGLLYKNG
+316 NPEQAKGLIYKNG

-341 NQKSNLLTNPIRQDQ
+341 NQKSNLLTNPIRQDE
-356 WEAKNYGLAQARL
+356 WEAKKFGLSVAAAKRQE
-369 QQSRDEFAWNK
+369 DEFSWRK
-380 YMDEQ
+380 QMDQ
-385 DYNLKLEE
+385 LNYQLKLEE
-393 AHARMYGTAGQF
+393 MNANMYGTAGQF

-411 STSIPNQRVAL
+411 STSVPNQRVAI

-427 AASTVVDS
+427 AASAAVDT

-449 AQVQKVQ
+449 AKVQKVQ

-486 IITAKGDL
+486 IIAAKGDL

-507 TANSPEIQD
+507 TANSPELQQL
-516 IKNQYN
+516 KNQYGTK
-522 NNLNEVGA
+522 LKEVGA

-541 FTPFEVA
+541 FTPFEVG

-557 STGGPSS
+557 STGGQAT
-564 TIGTIGSD
+564 TIGTIGSG
-572 FDAGYQK
+572 FDAGYKK

-589 GREKFMHDNHAV
+589 AREKIMHDNHAMI
-601 LRWYLKPY
+601 RWYLTPY

-615 YNQQYNSLLDKKIS
+615 YDKEYNALLDKKIS
-629 EKTIQYIPREVPII
+629 DKTIQYIPREVPII

-681 LSASKAEE
+681 LSASRAEE

-714 LIILKGSEE
+714 LIILKGNEE
-723 VIIPLDPQEAQQLP
+723 VIIPLDPREAQQLP
-737 IIDKDSPS
+737 LIDKDAPS

-755 SMGGRNTNP
+755 AMGGRNTNP

-784 VRADMKQEFGNPQKQ
+784 VRADMKQEFGTPEKQ

-847 VSEEIKRIIRNM
+847 VSEEVKRIIRNM

>member
-20 VEAMVAVGMEKQQ
+20 VEAMVSVGMEKQQ
-33 RYDQGLQRIQS
+33 RYDQGLQKIQS

-62 LQSKLNDLGSKLKTV
+62 LQSKLNELGSKLKTV

-102 NVLSA
+102 NVLSS

-118 KFMEEARQKGESAI
+118 KFMEESRQKGESSI

-147 DSNVGAGFNGRYRKY
+147 DSNVGAGFSGRYRKY
-162 IDVDKKWLEVMKTL
+162 IDVDKKWLDVMKSL

-181 EEDIPYAY
+181 EEDIPYTY
-189 NPDGTLN
+189 NQDGSIN
-196 VNETAAAMQRISK
+196 VGETAAAMQRISR

-243 INDPAELATLATS
+243 INDPAQLATLATS
-256 RTASAIAKNAK
+256 RTASSIAQNNK
-267 TIEDLQGALKLYES
+267 TIEDLQGALKMYES

-296 QEVNE
+296 QEVNRRL
-301 TLIAEMNEEIEFIKA
+301 TAEMNQEIEFIKT
-316 NPEQAKGLLYKNG
+316 NPEEAKGIIYKNG

-341 NQKSNLLTNPIRQDQ
+341 NQKNNLLTNPIRQDE

-369 QQSRDEFAWNK
+369 QQTRDEFAWNQF
-380 YMDEQ
+380 MDQEN
-385 DYNLKLEE
+385 YKLKVEE
-393 AHARMYGTAGQF
+393 ANAKMFGVPGGFQ
-405 TVYGGK
+405 VYGGK

-427 AASTVVDS
+427 NASLAVES

-449 AQVQKVQ
+449 TKVQKVQ
-456 VLNALDAYAKGD
+456 VLNALDAYSKGD

-494 NRKQQFLKTTEEE
+494 TRKEQFLKTTEEE
-507 TANSPEIQD
+507 AANSPEIQQ

-522 NNLNEVGA
+522 AQLRDVGP
-530 LAVTIKGKEYF
+530 LAVTIGGKEYA
-541 FTPFEVA
+541 FTPFEIA
-548 QYLSKVKDV
+548 QYLTKVKETT
-557 STGGPSS
+557 TGGQMS
-564 TIGTIGSD
+564 GTG
-572 FDAGYQK
+572 ATTVNQK
-579 AETQVLSPLT
+579 VTTQILSPLT
-589 GREKFMHDNHAV
+589 AREQLIYDNKAA
-601 LRWYLKPY
+601 LRGYFGPY
-609 KVAVEE
+609 KRAAVDYNKE
-615 YNQQYNSLLDKKIS
+615 YNNLVEKKIS
-629 EKTIQYIPREVPII
+629 DKTIQYVPREVPII
-643 FGSGEGNIARST
+643 FGTGEGNIARST
-655 WENISTSLL
+655 WENISTSFL

-673 GMEGGYEG
+673 GMEGGYPG
-681 LSASKAEE
+681 LSSSKANE
-689 VLGWFDSSDKS
+689 VLQWFDSSDKS

-714 LIILKGSEE
+714 LIILKGNEE
-723 VIIPLDPQEAQQLP
+723 VIIPLDPREAQQLP
-737 IIDKDSPS
+737 IIDRDSPS

-755 SMGGRNTNP
+755 AMGGRTTNP
-764 TGSFENAY
+764 TGSFENSY
-772 FQGQYMPRVNMN
+772 FQGQFMPRVRMN
-784 VRADMKQEFGNPQKQ
+784 VRADMKQSFGNPEKQ
-799 YITIRSKLP
+799 YITLRSKLP
-808 DGTVYPLQLDQ
+808 DGTVYPLQLDEA
-819 PVDATEG
+819 VDATAG

-835 EKIKQ
+835 EKVKQ
-840 LYLQSPK
+840 LYLQSRK
-847 VSEEIKRIIRNM
+847 ISEEVKKIIRTM

>member
-132 QNEYDFSRQTNNWLN
+132 QNEYDFSRQTNSWLN

-243 INDPAELATLATS
+243 INDPAQLATLATS
-256 RTASAIAKNAK
+256 RTASSIAQNTK

-316 NPEQAKGLLYKNG
+316 NPEQAKGLIYKNG

-341 NQKSNLLTNPIRQDQ
+341 NQKSNLLTNPIRQDE
-356 WEAKNYGLAQARL
+356 WEAKKYGLSVAAAKRQE
-369 QQSRDEFAWNK
+369 DEFSWRK
-380 YMDEQ
+380 HMDQ
-385 DYNLKLEE
+385 LNYQLKLEE
-393 AHARMYGTAGQF
+393 VNANMYGTAGQF

-411 STSIPNQRVAL
+411 STSVPNQRVAL

-427 AASTVVDS
+427 AASAIVDG
-435 QVNELVNALNAGGG
+435 QVNELVNALNAGAGTK
-449 AQVQKVQ
+449 VQKVQ

-507 TANSPEIQD
+507 TANSPELQQL
-516 IKNQYN
+516 KNQYGTK
-522 NNLNEVGA
+522 LKEVGA

-541 FTPFEVA
+541 FTPFEVG

-557 STGGPSS
+557 STGGQAT
-564 TIGTIGSD
+564 TIGTIGSG
-572 FDAGYQK
+572 FDAGYKK

-589 GREKFMHDNHAV
+589 AREKIMHDNHAII
-601 LRWYLKPY
+601 RWYLTPY

-615 YNQQYNSLLDKKIS
+615 YDQQYNALLDKKIS
-629 EKTIQYIPREVPII
+629 DKTIQYIPREVPII

-664 RKVVDSSLS
+664 RKIVDSSLS

-847 VSEEIKRIIRNM
+847 VSEEVKRIIRNM

>member
-1 MASFTDAI
+1 MASFTDVI

-49 AGLDVVRDIDKQY
+49 AGLDVVRDVDKQY
-62 LQSKLNDLGSKLKTV
+62 LQSKLNELGTKLKTV

-132 QNEYDFSRQTNNWLN
+132 QNEYDFSRQANDWIN
-147 DSNVGAGFNGRYRKY
+147 DSNVGASFNGRYRKY

-181 EEDIPYAY
+181 EEDIPYTY

-243 INDPAELATLATS
+243 ITDPAELATLATS

-296 QEVNE
+296 EEVNE
-301 TLIAEMNEEIEFIKA
+301 KLIAEMNKEIEFIKA
-316 NPEQAKGLLYKNG
+316 NPEQAKGLIYKNG

-341 NQKSNLLTNPIRQDQ
+341 NQKSNLLTNPIRQDE
-356 WEAKNYGLAQARL
+356 WEAKKFGLSVAAERRQA
-369 QQSRDEFAWNK
+369 DEFSWRK
-380 YMDEQ
+380 QMDQ
-385 DYNLKLEE
+385 LNYQLKLDE
-393 AHARMYGTAGQF
+393 ANANMYGTAGQF

-411 STSIPNQRVAL
+411 STSVPNQRVAL

-427 AASTVVDS
+427 AASAIVDG

-449 AQVQKVQ
+449 AKVQKVQ

-486 IITAKGDL
+486 IIAAKGDL

-507 TANSPEIQD
+507 TANSPELQQL
-516 IKNQYN
+516 KNQYGTK
-522 NNLNEVGA
+522 LKEVGA

-541 FTPFEVA
+541 FTPFEVG

-557 STGGPSS
+557 STGGQAT
-564 TIGTIGSD
+564 TIGTIGSG
-572 FDAGYQK
+572 FDAGYKK

-589 GREKFMHDNHAV
+589 AREKIMHDNHAMI
-601 LRWYLKPY
+601 RWYLTPY

-615 YNQQYNSLLDKKIS
+615 YDKEYNALLDKKIS
-629 EKTIQYIPREVPII
+629 DKTIQYIPREVPII

-681 LSASKAEE
+681 LSASRAEE

-714 LIILKGSEE
+714 LIILKGNEE
-723 VIIPLDPQEAQQLP
+723 VIIPLDPREAQQLP
-737 IIDKDSPS
+737 LIDKDAPS

-755 SMGGRNTNP
+755 AMGGRNTNP

-772 FQGQYMPRVNMN
+772 FQGQFMPRVNMN
-784 VRADMKQEFGNPQKQ
+784 VRADMKQEFGTPEKQ

-847 VSEEIKRIIRNM
+847 VSEEVKRIIRNM

>member
-20 VEAMVAVGMEKQQ
+20 VEAMVKVGMEKQQ
-33 RYDQGLQRIQS
+33 RYDQGLQKIQS

-49 AGLDVVRDIDKQY
+49 AGLDIVRDVDKQY
-62 LQSKLNDLGSKLKTV
+62 LQSKLNELGSKLKTV

-96 SVAKDN
+96 NVIKDN
-102 NVLSA
+102 NVFSA

-118 KFMEEARQKGESAI
+118 KFMEESRQKGESSI
-132 QNEYDFSRQTNNWLN
+132 QNEYDFNAQANRWIN
-147 DSNVGAGFNGRYRKY
+147 DSSLGAGFSGRYRKY
-162 IDVDKKWLEVMKTL
+162 IDVDKKWLDVMKTL

-181 EEDIPYAY
+181 EEDIPYEY
-189 NPDGTLN
+189 NEDGTLN
-196 VNETAAAMQRISK
+196 INKTTAAMQRISK
-209 EGVSAEK
+209 ESVSAEK

-231 QLNINGRYQFRN
+231 QLNINGRYEFRN
-243 INDPAELATLATS
+243 VTDPTQLATLATS
-256 RTASAIAKNAK
+256 RTASSIAQNNK
-267 TIEDLQGALKLYES
+267 TIEDLQGALKMYES
-281 DPDKYTKAEQGIKSL
+281 DPDKYVKAEQGIKSL
-296 QEVNE
+296 QEVNARLTE
-301 TLIAEMNEEIEFIKA
+301 QMNEEMEFIKS
-316 NPEQAKGLLYKNG
+316 NPEQAKGLIYKNG

-341 NQKSNLLTNPIRQDQ
+341 NQKSNLLTNPIRQDE
-356 WEAKNYGLAQARL
+356 WESKKYALSLAAERRQG
-369 QQSRDEFAWNK
+369 DEFSWRK
-380 YMDEQ
+380 QMDQ
-385 DYNLKLEE
+385 LNYQLKLEE
-393 AHARMYGTAGQF
+393 VNANMYGTAGQF

-411 STSIPNQRVAL
+411 STSVPNQRVAL

-427 AASTVVDS
+427 AASSIVDT
-435 QVNELVNALNAGGG
+435 QVNELVSALNAGGG
-449 AQVQKVQ
+449 AKVQKVQ

-507 TANSPEIQD
+507 AANSPEIQQL
-516 IKNQYN
+516 KNQYGN
-522 NNLNEVGA
+522 DLKEVGA
-530 LAVTIKGKEYF
+530 LAVTVGGKEYF
-541 FTPFEVA
+541 FTAFEVA
-548 QYLSKVKDV
+548 QYLTKVKETT
-557 STGGPSS
+557 TGGQMS
-564 TIGTIGSD
+564 GTG
-572 FDAGYQK
+572 ATGGQK
-579 AETQVLSPLT
+579 VTTEILSPLT
-589 GREKFMHDNHAV
+589 AREKIMYDNKAM
-601 LRWYLKPY
+601 LRGYFAPY
-609 KVAVEE
+609 KKAASD
-615 YNQQYNSLLDKKIS
+615 YNDQYNSLVERKIS
-629 EKTIQYIPREVPII
+629 ERTIQYIPRELPII

-655 WENISTSLL
+655 WENISTSVL

-681 LSASKAEE
+681 LSASEAREA
-689 VLGWFDSSDKS
+689 LQWFDSSDKS

-705 KLEQGDQTS
+705 KLEQGDQTY
-714 LIILKGSEE
+714 LVVVKGLQE
-723 VIIPLDPQEAQQLP
+723 VVIPLDPREAQQLP

-755 SMGGRNTNP
+755 AMGGRNTNP
-764 TGSFENAY
+764 TGSFENSY

-784 VRADMKQEFGNPQKQ
+784 VRADMKQAFGTPEKQ
-799 YITIRSKLP
+799 YITFRLKLP
-808 DGTVYPLQLDQ
+808 NGTIYPLQLDQ

-835 EKIKQ
+835 EKIEQ
-840 LYLQSPK
+840 LYLRSPK
-847 VSEEIKRIIRNM
+847 VSEEIKKIIRTM